1 MQNKMNTLNYSYTWT
16 KNYKF
21 ILRSRNSF
29 LLNSSQKKNYLI
41 YKRSNSAMIKY
52 LPNKVTNITQASHY
66 SK

>member
-1 MQNKMNTLNYSYTWT
+1 MQNKMNILNYSYTWM
-16 KNYKF
+16 KNCKF

-29 LLNSSQKKNYLI
+29 LLNSSQKNYLI
-41 YKRSNSAMIKY
+41 YKRSAMIKY

>member
-16 KNYKF
+16 KNCKF

-29 LLNSSQKKNYLI
+29 LLNSSQKNYLI
-41 YKRSNSAMIKY
+41 YKKSNSAMIKY

>member
-16 KNYKF
+16 KNCKF

-29 LLNSSQKKNYLI
+29 LLNSSQKNYLI
-41 YKRSNSAMIKY
+41 YKKSNSAMIKY
-52 LPNKVTNITQASHY
+52 LPNKVTNITQVSHY